1 MNKPLP
7 SLLTASAFDAAATS
21 RPVKPSHAGLAALVL
36 VIAAHVGAV
45 GVMLYAPS
53 VPESVIQLPTVQGIL
68 IPAPPAETVQLPS
81 VKEVPPPIEP
91 RPPEP
96 VKPKPKKVKPT
107 PEPKP
112 KPVVQPAPSEH
123 AITQEET
130 AVEESA
136 PPVAPQTAI
145 PAAEDNNTLGA
156 PVTPPHDDAHQLNN
170 PRPAY
175 PSLSRRM
182 REQGVVVLEVLIL
195 ASGNVG
201 EVHIKETSGFKR
213 LDETAVKAVRQ
224 WRYTPAKRGQEA
236 IDYWYLQ
243 PIEFSLH

>member
-7 SLLTASAFDAAATS
+7 SALTANIFDSAAMSRAT
-21 RPVKPSHAGLAALVL
+21 RRSHAGLIALTL

-53 VPESVIQLPTVQGIL
+53 RPADIIQVPTIQGIL

-81 VKEVPPPIEP
+81 VKETPPPVEP
-91 RPPEP
+91 LPPEP
-96 VKPKPKKVKPT
+96 VKPKPKKVKPK
-107 PEPKP
+107 PEP
-112 KPVVQPAPSEH
+112 KPVVQPPPSEK

-136 PPVAPQTAI
+136 PPVAEQTAI
-145 PAAEDNNTLGA
+145 PAAEDNNALGA
-156 PVTPPHDDAHQLNN
+156 PVTPPHDDAYQLDN

-175 PSLSRRM
+175 PSLSRRL

-195 ASGNVG
+195 ASGSVG
-201 EVHIKETSGFKR
+201 EVRIKESSGFKR
-213 LDETAVKAVRQ
+213 LDETAIKAVRQ
-224 WRYTPAKRGQEA
+224 WRYTPAKRGQQA
-236 IDYWYLQ
+236 IDYWYVQ